1 MKQQIDNL
9 IANTLLDEG
18 EVALPEVGTLIL
30 RRESAKL
37 LTKKSLQAPYRE
49 LRFTKEMRGVALTD
63 QISRLAD
70 VSAERATDIYNEWL
84 EQSLRN
90 EVLTINGVCTVEGGK
105 VATDKSFEAMA
116 NPKGRAT
123 VKVNPRTNYLIYILA
138 GLCMGFA
145 LGVAVYVLHTN
156 GLLGNL
162 LAKRNIAPASSAFE
176 NVVEEE
182 PTATAPTEVIE
193 VVEVAE
199 QPAVAE
205 VVETIAEAPQ
215 PAVEEVVAPAG
226 PTISPLQKGRSYAVW
241 GVYNELANAEKALSW
256 LATRIPEMDAQIY
269 DYDGRY
275 MVALC
280 ETTTRSECGRKVSAW
295 KAEHTSCKSVWVYT
309 R

>member
-9 IANTLLDEG
+9 IANTLLDES
-18 EVALPEVGTLIL
+18 ELALPEVGTLIL

-37 LTKKSLQAPYRE
+37 LSKKALQRPYFE

-63 QISRLAD
+63 HISRL
-70 VSAERATDIYNEWL
+70 VGVTAERATDIYNEWL

-90 EVLTINGVCTVEGGK
+90 GVLTINGVCTVEGGK

-116 NPKGRAT
+116 NPKGRGT

-176 NVVEEE
+176 NVVEEPVTV
-182 PTATAPTEVIE
+182 PTE
-193 VVEVAE
+193 VVEVVE

-205 VVETIAEAPQ
+205 VAESTEVAPQ
-215 PAVEEVVAPAG
+215 PIVEEVVAPAE
-226 PTISPLQKGRSYAVW
+226 PTTLPLQKGSSYAVW
-241 GVYNELANAEKALSW
+241 GVYNEIVNAEKAISW
-256 LATRIPEMDAQIY
+256 LATRIPEMDAHIY

-280 ETTTRSECGRKVSAW
+280 ETATRSECGRKVSAW
-295 KAEHTSCKSVWVYT
+295 KAEHASCKSVWVYT